1 MKQDY
6 DEMVIKLKGVRKR
19 HDILE
24 QQSLKLRNDTEIV
37 RLNSIRLRQT
47 NQNIKE
53 VIKCDQNDIATEKIE
68 LENRRGI
75 MEEIIAPL
83 SSLSI
88 EVEAVVRQIDEQINE
103 LTVLREQK
111 SLEQV
116 TLKLMFSAK
125 I

>member
-116 TLKLMFSAK
+116 TLKLMFYAK
-125 I
+125 K